1 MDTRTGGARAGL
13 DGRDGR
19 HGGGGD
25 GGPAER
31 PRSGWTDAAGALILA
46 GCAVWSLA
54 AAAGRPARPEGVL
67 LAVLAV
73 TAGYAAGR
81 IGGALRPVTVPALAA
96 LAAVALMLAPPGRLS
111 GGPGTPPLG
120 YADADAALMVL
131 ATGAA
136 CSAAWATRKRPLRL
150 GLRLLGAT
158 AAALALAVGST
169 AGFAASLGVI
179 LCSLAADRT
188 RRSVGLAGLALA
200 TVVAV
205 GGTCAVAVDALP
217 PGLSSS
223 LSGQLTPARVRLWH
237 DALETA
243 RANPVRGI
251 GPARFGESGQAAAP
265 SPPGAGTPQSAPL
278 QLAAEQGVPGVTL
291 LAASYG
297 WLLWALLRS
306 PRPTPV
312 VLSAGAALTGLAM
325 QSAVDH
331 VLSYAAVT
339 AGAGLLAGLATS
351 RPLAESP
358 DRIRGGGT

>member
-1 MDTRTGGARAGL
+1 MDTRTGGARTGVGEDA
-13 DGRDGR
+13 
-19 HGGGGD
+19 

-31 PRSGWTDAAGALILA
+31 PRSGRTDVVGALLLA

-81 IGGALRPVTVPALAA
+81 IGGALRPVAVPAVAA
-96 LAAVALMLAPPGRLS
+96 LTAVGLMLALPGRLS
-111 GGPGTPPLG
+111 GGPDTPPLG
-120 YADADAALMVL
+120 YPNADAALMVL

-136 CSAAWATRKRPLRL
+136 CCAAWATRRRSLRL
-150 GLRLLGAT
+150 GLRLLGA
-158 AAALALAVGST
+158 ASAALALTVGSA
-169 AGFAASLGVI
+169 AGFAACLGVI

-188 RRSVGLAGLALA
+188 RRGLGLAGLAVA
-200 TVVAV
+200 TLVAV
-205 GGTCAVAVDALP
+205 GGTYAVAVDALP
-217 PGLSSS
+217 PGLSAS

-243 RANPVRGI
+243 RANPVRGV
-251 GPARFGESGQAAAP
+251 GPGRLSEAGTAAP
-265 SPPGAGTPQSAPL
+265 SPAAAGRPPSAPL
-278 QLAAEQGVPGVTL
+278 QLAAEQGVPGVAL
-291 LAASYG
+291 LAGSYA

-312 VLSAGAALTGLAM
+312 VLTAGAALTGLAM
-325 QSAVDH
+325 QSAVDP

-339 AGAGLLAGLATS
+339 AGAGLLAGLATA
-351 RPLAESP
+351 RPLREAPERLP
-358 DRIRGGGT
+358 GA